1 MFQHTNGKLYGSTY
15 FGGKFNQGV
24 FYSLDAGLPPFVTYL
39 PTYGRAGG
47 VVQILGQGFTNTS
60 QVFFNGTPAS
70 FNLVYPTFI
79 KATVPDG
86 ATTGPITVT
95 TTNGTLT
102 SNKVFIVH
110 P

>member
-1 MFQHTNGKLYGSTY
+1 M
-15 FGGKFNQGV
+15 
-24 FYSLDAGLPPFVTYL
+24 
-39 PTYGRAGG
+39 
-47 VVQILGQGFTNTS
+47 QILGQGFTDTS
-60 QVFFNGTPAS
+60 QVFFNGTPAT
-70 FNLVYPTFI
+70 FKLDYPTSI